1 MVSDSVMTFCRSAL
15 EILEGEV
22 REELTNERDPGCSAK
37 EDKTLKYRQRT
48 SSVLHKYL
56 VRFLIMRYL
65 MVMMISC
72 AHLVPWNLFLC
83 TTCSLEV
90 LLISDKFATCMLLFQ
105 VQIDHM
111 ARALA
116 RTFRSPVVET
126 IQGLPQHQQVFSRPC
141 NKFFV
146 VCF

>member
-1 MVSDSVMTFCRSAL
+1 L
-15 EILEGEV
+15 ESFPV
-22 REELTNERDPGCSAK
+22 
-37 EDKTLKYRQRT
+37 
-48 SSVLHKYL
+48 H
-56 VRFLIMRYL
+56 
-65 MVMMISC
+65 
-72 AHLVPWNLFLC
+72 NLFLGSSPNLRQIC
-83 TTCSLEV
+83 
-90 LLISDKFATCMLLFQ
+90 ITCMLLFQ

-141 NKFFV
+141 NKFIV

>member
-1 MVSDSVMTFCRSAL
+1 VLNQRLEGLSFTVFHPPALELCARKVAAASGDMRNALHVCRSAL

-37 EDKTLKYRQRT
+37 EDKTLKYCQRT

-56 VRFLIMRYL
+56 
-65 MVMMISC
+65 
-72 AHLVPWNLFLC
+72 
-83 TTCSLEV
+83 
-90 LLISDKFATCMLLFQ
+90 

-126 IQGLPQHQQVFSRPC
+126 IQGLPQHQQVFSCPC

>member
-90 LLISDKFATCMLLFQ
+90 LLISDKFA
-105 VQIDHM
+105 
-111 ARALA
+111 
-116 RTFRSPVVET
+116 
-126 IQGLPQHQQVFSRPC
+126 
-141 NKFFV
+141 
-146 VCF
+146 

>member
-1 MVSDSVMTFCRSAL
+1 MVSDSVTTFCRSAL

-22 REELTNERDPGCSAK
+22 REERTNERDPGCSAK

-56 VRFLIMRYL
+56 V
-65 MVMMISC
+65 
-72 AHLVPWNLFLC
+72 
-83 TTCSLEV
+83 
-90 LLISDKFATCMLLFQ
+90 
-105 VQIDHM
+105 QIDHM

-126 IQGLPQHQQVFSRPC
+126 IQDGAVFSCTSFSPC
-141 NKFFV
+141 
-146 VCF
+146 